1 MTSQIPVQIPT
12 KLPVSQMP
20 CISYHSM
27 SRSAKIMRRMTTH
40 YFPMYG
46 LSAHDFFDYYPL
58 LGFVEALVYQI
69 DEETEALQQE
79 ALLSN
84 NPSVVEASPWN
95 SKLQTILDLLEE
107 LNLTHPA
114 IQKYVDEMREYCQLE
129 TQLILG
135 DKSTHTDI
143 IQTVELRHC
152 DIRTLHAILIQMLG
166 KPYRQEVFDLLW
178 FLEAWVNLNADVK
191 QYEKDQAAGHYNS
204 YRMFVKLYGKEAPD
218 YMRAEIERY
227 DNLFQERLKQF
238 PADEQEIYSQF
249 RFRYRQ
255 THFNS
260 TIPEPIL
267 ED

>member
-1 MTSQIPVQIPT
+1 MTSQIPTQVAT
-12 KLPVSQMP
+12 KLPVSQIP
-20 CISYHSM
+20 CISYHGM

-69 DEETEALQQE
+69 DEETEALQQNS
-79 ALLSN
+79 LLSKN
-84 NPSVVEASPWN
+84 LSVIQAPPWH
-95 SKLQTILDLLEE
+95 SKLQSILSLLEE
-107 LNLTHPA
+107 LNITHIA
-114 IQKYVDEMREYCQLE
+114 IQKYVDELREYWDLE
-129 TQLILG
+129 TKLMIA
-135 DKSTHTDI
+135 DIVTHTDVI
-143 IQTVELRHC
+143 WAVELRHS
-152 DIRTLHAILIQMLG
+152 DIRVLHTILVLMLG
-166 KPYRQEVFDLLW
+166 KPYRREVFDLLW
-178 FLEAWVNLNADVK
+178 PLEAWVNLNADVK
-191 QYEKDQAAGHYNS
+191 QYEKDQAAGHYNT
-204 YRMFVKLYGKEAPD
+204 YRIFVKLYGKEAPD